1 MVKLSAENKKQ
12 LKRRGFSLREF
23 VTSCSTCMGKEG
35 MLGDDVKPYAP
46 QNKEEKQKN

>member
-1 MVKLSAENKKQ
+1 MGAEKQ

-35 MLGDDVKPYAP
+35 MLGDEAKPYTAKS
-46 QNKEEKQKN
+46 QTKKRKKQ